1 MSLQLAAN
9 HLAAQGRGPDT
20 TLVHMGQGEVEA
32 LQGLAAAHGGMLT
45 TNPTTGLPEA
55 GFLSKILPMVAG
67 AGLTIASGGTL
78 APWMA
83 PLLVGGVTG
92 LATGNLKKG
101 LMAGLGAYGGAGLAG
116 SLGASGAASAASGA
130 GSVGT
135 TTGGSAALSE
145 TAVGAATPLGE
156 VGTGAARFGGEAAG
170 GSSNLYSLADKGAA
184 LPSTSLGSNSAY
196 SVFNK
201 APVDLATTGA
211 SSLAQPGVS
220 SFNAMAPMDRLAA
233 VGRGA
238 TPENLMNYVS
248 NNKLATAAAAAPF
261 IAGAMAPPKYKEEGE
276 NPAYDYD
283 YQYNP
288 GATTPFPTSDGSE
301 EQRYFSPS
309 YTRTASRYATGGIAD
324 GLSSAQSHLGS
335 YSAGGRGRLL
345 RGPGDGVSDS
355 IPAVIGNK
363 QPARLADGEFVI
375 PARIVSELGN
385 GSTEAGAKQLYAM
398 MDRIQ
403 RARSKTTGKKQVA
416 KNTKAHKLMPA

>member
-101 LMAGLGAYGGAGLAG
+101 LLAGLGAYGGAGLAG
-116 SLGASGAASAASGA
+116 SLGASGAAGAASGA
-130 GSVGT
+130 
-135 TTGGSAALSE
+135 TGNLAS
-145 TAVGAATPLGE
+145 
-156 VGTGAARFGGEAAG
+156 TGAKLGTEAAG
-170 GSSNLYSLADKGAA
+170 STALGGGAGATETLAGAADATTAGSPSSLYDITARTAAPAANTGVNQYSLLDATSKGTLTAPTANISGKAA
-184 LPSTSLGSNSAY
+184 
-196 SVFNK
+196 F
-201 APVDLATTGA
+201 D
-211 SSLAQPGVS
+211 
-220 SFNAMAPMDRLAA
+220 AMAPMDKLYA
-233 VGRGA
+233 VGQGA

-248 NNKLATAAAAAPF
+248 NNKLATAAAFAPV
-261 IAGAMAPPKYKEEGE
+261 IAGAMKPPKYKEVAEDSDPGQQYTYQA
-276 NPAYDYD
+276 NPTEPTPEPDPYGRGQTYFKPRYVNAAAG
-283 YQYNP
+283 
-288 GATTPFPTSDGSE
+288 GAMRGL
-301 EQRYFSPS
+301 PS
-309 YTRTASRYATGGIAD
+309 AESN
-324 GLSSAQSHLGS
+324 LGS

-403 RARSKTTGKKQVA
+403 RARRKTTGKKQVA

>member
-32 LQGLAAAHGGMLT
+32 LQGLAHAAGGSLSI
-45 TNPTTGLPEA
+45 NPTTGLPEA
-55 GFLSKILPMVAG
+55 GFLSSILPMVAG

-101 LMAGLGAYGGAGLAG
+101 LFAGLGAYGGASMAG
-116 SLGASGAASAASGA
+116 SLGAMGASSATGA

-135 TTGGSAALSE
+135 TTGGSAALGNS
-145 TAVGAATPLGE
+145 AAATTPLGE

-170 GSSNLYSLADKGAA
+170 GSSNLYSLADKGVA
-184 LPSTSLGSNSAY
+184 LPSTNLGSNSAY

-261 IAGAMAPPKYKEEGE
+261 IAGAMAPPKYKKDPEDTDPGQQ
-276 NPAYDYD
+276 YT
-283 YQYNP
+283 YQSTPTEPTPEPDPYGREQTYFKPRYVNRAAG
-288 GATTPFPTSDGSE
+288 GAMH
-301 EQRYFSPS
+301 
-309 YTRTASRYATGGIAD
+309 
-324 GLSSAQSHLGS
+324 GLPSAQSNLGS

-355 IPAVIGNK
+355 IPAVIGGK

-416 KNTKAHKLMPA
+416 ANTKAHKLMPA

>member
-101 LMAGLGAYGGAGLAG
+101 LFAGLGAYGGAGLAS
-116 SLGASGAASAASGA
+116 SLGASGAASGIGDLASTGTKLGEATGGASLGGGAGATESLAGAADAAAGSSPNLQYNLLDATSKGTLGASNAATSGAAS
-130 GSVGT
+130 
-135 TTGGSAALSE
+135 
-145 TAVGAATPLGE
+145 
-156 VGTGAARFGGEAAG
+156 F
-170 GSSNLYSLADKGAA
+170 D
-184 LPSTSLGSNSAY
+184 
-196 SVFNK
+196 
-201 APVDLATTGA
+201 
-211 SSLAQPGVS
+211 
-220 SFNAMAPMDRLAA
+220 AMAPMDKLAA

-238 TPENLMNYVS
+238 TPENLMNYAS
-248 NNKLATAAAAAPF
+248 NNKLATAAAFAPV
-261 IAGAMAPPKYKEEGE
+261 IAGAMAPPKYKPEPEDTDPGQ
-276 NPAYDYD
+276 
-283 YQYNP
+283 QYNYEANP
-288 GATTPFPTSDGSE
+288 TEPTPEPDPYGRGQTYFKP
-301 EQRYFSPS
+301 RYVN
-309 YTRTASRYATGGIAD
+309 AAAGGVMR
-324 GLSSAQSHLGS
+324 GLSSAQSNLGS
-335 YSAGGRGRLL
+335 YSDGGRLL

-355 IPAVIGNK
+355 IPAVIGGK

-403 RARSKTTGKKQVA
+403 KARRKTTGKKQVA

>member
-20 TLVHMGQGEVEA
+20 TLVHMGRGEVDA

-67 AGLTIASGGTL
+67 AALTPLSGGLINPFT
-78 APWMA
+78 ASM
-83 PLLVGGVTG
+83 LVGGVTG

-101 LMAGLGAYGGAGLAG
+101 LLAGLGAYGGANLAT
-116 SLGASGAASAASGA
+116 SLGAMGAAGSAGTAGA
-130 GSVGT
+130 AGATS
-135 TTGGSAALSE
+135 GGSAALSE
-145 TAVGAATPLGE
+145 TAVGAATPLGDA
-156 VGTGAARFGGEAAG
+156 GAGAVRFGGEAAA
-170 GSSNLYSLADKGAA
+170 GSPSNLYSLADKGAA
-184 LPSTSLGSNSAY
+184 LPSTNLGSNSAY

-211 SSLAQPGVS
+211 SSLPQPGLA
-220 SFNAMAPMDRLAA
+220 SFNAMTDPAQRFAA
-233 VGRGA
+233 MQKGFTGD
-238 TPENLMNYVS
+238 NLMNYAS
-248 NNKLATAAAAAPF
+248 NNKLATAAAFAPV
-261 IAGAMAPPKYKEEGE
+261 IAGAMAPPKYKEEEEDSDPGQ
-276 NPAYDYD
+276 
-283 YQYNP
+283 QYNYEANP
-288 GATTPFPTSDGSE
+288 TEPTPEPDPYGRGQTYFKPRYVNAAAGGAMRGL
-301 EQRYFSPS
+301 PS
-309 YTRTASRYATGGIAD
+309 AESN
-324 GLSSAQSHLGS
+324 LGS

-403 RARSKTTGKKQVA
+403 KARGKTTGKKQVA